1 MKNEKNIK
9 IKKDLFSNMSKNENK
24 ERIKFVHYLDSMKK
38 KKKIEY
44 PEMLDIIRE
53 SQYDFFRNKYYSN
66 DFVGDTVV
74 QLFPPSSKF
83 TDKETAAEKTTSL
96 DTAKNPPINRPRSPP
111 YPPPGYAY
119 SGFYEMYGPSNQ
131 IHCFDNGLFKP
142 IADGIREPK
151 KKVEIDAKIEGLSDL
166 IQIVEKF
173 SYKETEE
180 YNIDLKSLCNIK
192 NELIELNQMVGME
205 KLKDSIVHQLLYFIQ
220 ELHIGKSVVGE
231 GEKKTTHEFK
241 HTVLMGPPGTGK
253 TEVAK
258 IIGKMYSKI
267 GILSKNIFKKVTR
280 NDLIAGYLG
289 QTAIKTKNVIN
300 ECLGGVLFID
310 EAYSLGCGMDDKD
323 IYSKE
328 CIDTLCEALS
338 DHKENIMVII
348 AGYES
353 ELNDHFFSM
362 NRGLES
368 RFIWRFH
375 IDDYT
380 PFQLCE
386 IFKKKVRETD
396 WELENE
402 MEIDGKW
409 FEKNKK
415 DFVYLGRDMELLFTY
430 TKIAH
435 SKRIYGKSKDL
446 RKKINIEDLNM
457 GFEHFLKNKKKKKDY
472 SALYSMYV

>member
-1 MKNEKNIK
+1 
-9 IKKDLFSNMSKNENK
+9 MSKNENK
-24 ERIKFVHYLDSMKK
+24 EKSQFIHYLDSLKK
-38 KKKIEY
+38 RKKIEY
-44 PEMLDIIRE
+44 PDLLDMIRE
-53 SQYDFFRNKYYSN
+53 TQNDFFRNKYYSN
-66 DFVGDTVV
+66 DLVGDTVV
-74 QLFPPSSKF
+74 YTLPPTIKPTPSVCNPENKTTFYRPSSP
-83 TDKETAAEKTTSL
+83 D
-96 DTAKNPPINRPRSPP
+96 
-111 YPPPGYAY
+111 YPPPSTTYNPFYDLYGSSNHFQAFG
-119 SGFYEMYGPSNQ
+119 SGIMNPLTD
-131 IHCFDNGLFKP
+131 DNLFKP
-142 IADGIREPK
+142 ITDDLKPK
-151 KKVEIDAKIEGLSDL
+151 VKVDINATVDGLSDL
-166 IQIVEKF
+166 IQIVEKYP
-173 SYKETEE
+173 YKETEE

-192 NELIELNQMVGME
+192 AELIELNRMVGME
-205 KLKDSIVHQLLYFIQ
+205 KLKNSIVHQLLYFIQ
-220 ELHIGKSVVGE
+220 ELHIGKTTVGE

-258 IIGKMYSKI
+258 IIGRMYSKI
-267 GILSKNIFKKVTR
+267 GILNKNIFKKVTR
-280 NDLIAGYLG
+280 NDLVAGYLG

-310 EAYSLGCGMDDKD
+310 EAYSLGNAADEKD
-323 IYSKE
+323 SYSKE

-368 RFIWRFH
+368 RFIWRFQ

-380 PFQLCE
+380 PEQLCE

-396 WELENE
+396 WEFEKE
-402 MEIDGKW
+402 SDIEGKW

-415 DFVYLGRDMELLFTY
+415 EFVYLGRDMELLFTY

-435 SKRIYGKSKDL
+435 SKRIYGKPKEL
-446 RKKINIEDLNM
+446 RKKLNMEDLTK
-457 GFEHFLKNKKKKKDY
+457 GLEYFIKNKKKKKDL